1 MYVSVFFVYL
11 RSDTNLLNKISMASN
26 HVVIMAG
33 GIGSRFW
40 PMSTAETPKQFIDV
54 LGCGKS
60 LLQLTVD
67 RFSGICPIE
76 NVWVVTSEKY
86 AGIVKQQLPMI
97 PAENILK
104 EPCRRNTA
112 PCIAYAAWK
121 IKKKDPGANMV
132 VTPSDHFV
140 ADVAEFRRVI
150 TSSLSFVSGSDA
162 ILTLGIK
169 PTRPD
174 TGYGYIEAVLGSLS
188 LSNKEVFRVDSF
200 KEKPSL
206 DIAQAYIAKNNFYW
220 NSGIFIW
227 SVSTIV
233 NAFRVYQSP
242 IASVFESLMPYF
254 NTPQEQEAVNE
265 KFPDCRNISV
275 DYAIMERADEIFVFP
290 ADFGWSD
297 LGTWVSLHSNMPHD
311 VNGNVALGA
320 DIRFAESHNCVVD
333 TRNMKKVV
341 IIGVDNCIVSE
352 NDGNLLVCRMSDEN
366 RVKEFSD
373 EK

>member
-1 MYVSVFFVYL
+1 
-11 RSDTNLLNKISMASN
+11 
-26 HVVIMAG
+26 MAG

-40 PMSTAETPKQFIDV
+40 PMSTIDCPKQFIDV

-67 RFSGICPIE
+67 RFAGICPLE
-76 NVWVVTSEKY
+76 NIWVLTSEKY
-86 AGIVKQQLPMI
+86 APLVKEQLPMI
-97 PAENILK
+97 LEENILK

-121 IKKKDPGANMV
+121 IKKRDPNANMV

-140 ADVAEFRRVI
+140 ADVQEFRRVI
-150 TSSLSFVSGSDA
+150 KSSLGFVAGSDA

-174 TGYGYIEAVLGSLS
+174 TGYGYIEAVLGDSS

-206 DIAQAYIAKNNFYW
+206 EIAEAYIAKNNFYW

-227 SVSTIV
+227 NVSTIV
-233 NAFRVYQSP
+233 NAFRIYQSP
-242 IASVFESLMPYF
+242 IASVFESLVPYYY
-254 NTPQEQEAVNE
+254 TDDEQRLVNE
-265 KFPDCRNISV
+265 RFPECRSISV

-297 LGTWVSLHSNMPHD
+297 LGTWMSLHCNAPKD
-311 VNGNVALGA
+311 VNGNAALNGKTE
-320 DIRFAESHNCVVD
+320 FVESKNCVVN
-333 TRNMKKVV
+333 TRGMKNVVV
-341 IIGVDNCIVSE
+341 IGMDNCIVAE
-352 NDGNLLVCRMSDEN
+352 NGGNLLVCRMSDEGMI
-366 RVKEFSD
+366 KEFSE

>member
-1 MYVSVFFVYL
+1 MV
-11 RSDTNLLNKISMASN
+11 SN

-40 PMSTAETPKQFIDV
+40 PMSTTDCPKQFIDV

-60 LLQLTVD
+60 LLQMTVD

-76 NVWVVTSEKY
+76 NVWVLTSQKFASLVEE
-86 AGIVKQQLPMI
+86 QLPFL
-97 PAENILK
+97 PKENILK

-121 IKKKDPGANMV
+121 IKKRDPKANMV

-140 ADVAEFRRVI
+140 ADVDEFRRVI
-150 TSSLSFVSGSDA
+150 NSSLAFVKGSDA

-174 TGYGYIEAVLGSLS
+174 TGYGYIEAVLGNSS

-206 DIAQAYIAKNNFYW
+206 EIAKAYIAKNNFYW

-227 SVSTIV
+227 NVSTIV

-242 IASVFESLMPYF
+242 IASVFESLVPYYD
-254 NTPQEQEAVNE
+254 TPQEQELVDMR
-265 KFPDCRNISV
+265 FPDCRSISV

-290 ADFGWSD
+290 ANFGWSD
-297 LGTWVSLHSNMPHD
+297 LGTWGSLHENVLRD
-311 VNGNVALGA
+311 LNGNAALCVDA
-320 DIRFAESHNCVVD
+320 QFSESRNCIVY
-333 TRNMKKVV
+333 TKNMKKVV
-341 IIGVDNCIVSE
+341 VIGVDDCIVSE
-352 NDGNLLVCRMSDEN
+352 NDGNLLVCRKSEEN
-366 RVKEFSD
+366 RIKEYS
-373 EK
+373 EKK

>member
-1 MYVSVFFVYL
+1 
-11 RSDTNLLNKISMASN
+11 
-26 HVVIMAG
+26 MAG

-40 PMSTAETPKQFIDV
+40 PMSTIDCPKQFIDV

-67 RFSGICPIE
+67 RFAGICPLE
-76 NVWVVTSEKY
+76 NIWVLTSEKY
-86 AGIVKQQLPMI
+86 ASLVKEQLPMI
-97 PAENILK
+97 LEENILK

-121 IKKKDPGANMV
+121 IKKRDPNANMV

-140 ADVAEFRRVI
+140 ADVQEFRRVI
-150 TSSLSFVSGSDA
+150 KSSLGFVAGSDA

-174 TGYGYIEAVLGSLS
+174 TGYGYIEAVLGDSS

-206 DIAQAYIAKNNFYW
+206 EIAEAYIAKNNFYW

-227 SVSTIV
+227 NVSTIV
-233 NAFRVYQSP
+233 NAFRIYQSP
-242 IASVFESLMPYF
+242 IASVFESLVPYYY
-254 NTPQEQEAVNE
+254 TDDEQRLVNE
-265 KFPDCRNISV
+265 RFPECRSISV

-297 LGTWVSLHSNMPHD
+297 LGTWMSLHCNAPKD
-311 VNGNVALGA
+311 VNGNAALNGKTE
-320 DIRFAESHNCVVD
+320 FVESKNCVVN
-333 TRNMKKVV
+333 TRGMKSVVV
-341 IIGVDNCIVSE
+341 IGMDNCIVAE
-352 NDGNLLVCRMSDEN
+352 NGGNLLVCRMSDEGMI
-366 RVKEFSD
+366 KEFSE

>member
-1 MYVSVFFVYL
+1 
-11 RSDTNLLNKISMASN
+11 
-26 HVVIMAG
+26 MAG
-33 GIGSRFW
+33 GIGSRFC
-40 PMSTAETPKQFIDV
+40 PMNTVDCPKQFIDV

-60 LLQLTVD
+60 LLQLTAD
-67 RFSGICPIE
+67 RFSGICPAE
-76 NVWVVTSEKY
+76 NIWVLTSEKY
-86 AGIVKQQLPMI
+86 APMVKEQLPMV
-97 PAENILK
+97 PEENILK

-121 IKKKDPGANMV
+121 IKKRDPNANMV

-150 TSSLSFVSGSDA
+150 TSSLAFVSSSDT

-174 TGYGYIEAVLGSLS
+174 TGYGYIEAVLGSSS

-206 DIAQAYIAKNNFYW
+206 ELAQAYIAKNNFYW

-227 SVSTIV
+227 NVSTIV

-242 IASVFESLMPYF
+242 IAGVFESLMPYYY
-254 NTPQEQEAVNE
+254 TPQEQQMVNE
-265 KFPDCRNISV
+265 KFPECRNISV

-290 ADFGWSD
+290 VDFGWSD
-297 LGTWVSLHSNMPHD
+297 LGTWVSLHCNMQKD
-311 VNGNVALGA
+311 VNGNVALGR
-320 DIRFAESHNCVVD
+320 DIRFAESHNCMVD
-333 TRNMKKVV
+333 TRNLKKVV
-341 IIGVDNCIVSE
+341 VVGVDNCIISE
-352 NDGNLLVCRMSDEN
+352 NDGNLLVCRMTDEN
-366 RVKEFSD
+366 RIKEFSD